1 MRVQGTIMNKR
12 NISYEDALKRWM
24 QDPDFKAEYDA
35 LEPAY
40 QVARRRI
47 EKGLTQE
54 ELADLIDT
62 KQPSIARLESGR
74 RAPSLAFLR
83 RVAKALGC
91 RLEVKLVPLDQS

>member
-1 MRVQGTIMNKR
+1 MATMNKR
-12 NISYEDALKRWM
+12 NVSYDDALKRWM
-24 QDPDFKAEYDA
+24 QDPDFRAEYEA

-40 QVARRRI
+40 QIARRRI

-83 RVAKALGC
+83 RVADALDC
-91 RLEVKLVPLDQS
+91 RVEIRLVPLDKG